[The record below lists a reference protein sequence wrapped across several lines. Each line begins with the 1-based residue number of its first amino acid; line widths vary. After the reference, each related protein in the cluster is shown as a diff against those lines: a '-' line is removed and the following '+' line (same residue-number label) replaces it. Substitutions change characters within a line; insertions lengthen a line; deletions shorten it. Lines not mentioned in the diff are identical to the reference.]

1 MKNKIFDLFISDSS
15 KKSIERFILIISLIS
30 FLVHLLLIFLA
41 KNNIVFSSEN
51 SILKSPIMAIYTP
64 FSFILI
70 YEIYLLV
77 YYLPRS
83 ITLYISKQYEIIA
96 LIVIRRLF
104 KDISEMETSTSLF
117 SSTINQNVFIDLSL
131 TILLFF
137 LIYLFRKNSLS
148 LSSKNL
154 NSSMIRFIEIK
165 KWIAVFLIPA
175 FSIMAIYNL
184 SLWIGDTFIKTNVV
198 NNQSIN
204 NIFFA
209 DFFQVLILVDVFLL
223 IFSFFHS
230 DLFHKIMRNSGFII
244 STILLRMS
252 FLYEGFSNAIMIISA
267 LLFGLL
273 ILYIHNKCVKEKLFK
288 STSEL

>member
-1 MKNKIFDLFISDSS
+1 MKNKIFDFFISDSS
-15 KKSIERFILIISLIS
+15 KKSIEKSILVISLIS
-30 FLVHLLLIFLA
+30 FLIHLLLIFLA
-41 KNNIVFSSEN
+41 NNNVVFSSEN

-70 YEIYLLV
+70 YEIYLLI

-175 FSIMAIYNL
+175 FSVMAIYNL

>member
-1 MKNKIFDLFISDSS
+1 MKKKIFDFFISDSS
-15 KKSIERFILIISLIS
+15 KKSIERSILVISLIS
-30 FLVHLLLIFLA
+30 FLIHLLLIFLA
-41 KNNIVFSSEN
+41 NNNIVFSSEN

-70 YEIYLLV
+70 YEIYLLI

-131 TILLFF
+131 SILLFF

-148 LSSKNL
+148 LSSINL

-175 FSIMAIYNL
+175 FTAMAIYNL

-252 FLYEGFSNAIMIISA
+252 FLYDGFSNAIMIISA

-288 STSEL
+288 SSSEL

>member
-15 KKSIERFILIISLIS
+15 KKSIERSILIISLIS
-30 FLVHLLLIFLA
+30 FLIHLLLIFLA

-184 SLWIGDTFIKTNVV
+184 ALWIGDTFIKTNVV

>member
-1 MKNKIFDLFISDSS
+1 MKNKIFDFFISDSS
-15 KKSIERFILIISLIS
+15 KKSIERSILVISLIS
-30 FLVHLLLIFLA
+30 FLIHLLLIFLA
-41 KNNIVFSSEN
+41 NNNIVFSSEN

-70 YEIYLLV
+70 YEIYLLI

-175 FSIMAIYNL
+175 FSVMAIYNL

>member
-1 MKNKIFDLFISDSS
+1 
-15 KKSIERFILIISLIS
+15 
-30 FLVHLLLIFLA
+30 
-41 KNNIVFSSEN
+41 
-51 SILKSPIMAIYTP
+51 
-64 FSFILI
+64 
-70 YEIYLLV
+70 
-77 YYLPRS
+77 
-83 ITLYISKQYEIIA
+83 
-96 LIVIRRLF
+96 
-104 KDISEMETSTSLF
+104 
-117 SSTINQNVFIDLSL
+117 
-131 TILLFF
+131 
-137 LIYLFRKNSLS
+137 
-148 LSSKNL
+148 
-154 NSSMIRFIEIK
+154 MIRFIEIK

-288 STSEL
+288 SASEL

>member
-1 MKNKIFDLFISDSS
+1 MKKKIFNFFISDTS
-15 KKSIERFILIISLIS
+15 KKSIEKSILVISLIS
-30 FLVHLLLIFLA
+30 FLIHLSLIFLA
-41 KNNIVFSSEN
+41 NNNIVFSSEN

-70 YEIYLLV
+70 YEIYLLI

-104 KDISEMETSTSLF
+104 KDISEMETSTTLF

-131 TILLFF
+131 SILLFF

-175 FSIMAIYNL
+175 FSAMAIYNL

-252 FLYEGFSNAIMIISA
+252 FLYDGFSNAIMIISA

-288 STSEL
+288 SSSEL

>member
-15 KKSIERFILIISLIS
+15 KKSIERSILIISLIS

-175 FSIMAIYNL
+175 FSVMAIYNL

-230 DLFHKIMRNSGFII
+230 DLFHKIMRKSGVII

>member
-1 MKNKIFDLFISDSS
+1 MKNKIFDLFISDTS
-15 KKSIERFILIISLIS
+15 KKSIERSILIISLIS
-30 FLVHLLLIFLA
+30 FLIHLLLISLA

-70 YEIYLLV
+70 YEIYLLI

-104 KDISEMETSTSLF
+104 KDISEMETSISLF

-184 SLWIGDTFIKTNVV
+184 ALWIGDTFIKTNVV

>member
-1 MKNKIFDLFISDSS
+1 MKNKIFNLFISDSS
-15 KKSIERFILIISLIS
+15 KKSIERSILIISLIS
-30 FLVHLLLIFLA
+30 FLIHLLLIFLA

>member
-1 MKNKIFDLFISDSS
+1 MQINFYTKSVLKNKIFDFFISDYS
-15 KKSIERFILIISLIS
+15 KKSIERSILVISLIS
-30 FLVHLLLIFLA
+30 FLIHLLLIFLA
-41 KNNIVFSSEN
+41 KNNIIFSSEN

-70 YEIYLLV
+70 YEIYLLI

-165 KWIAVFLIPA
+165 KWIAVFLILPS
-175 FSIMAIYNL
+175 FMAIYNL
-184 SLWIGDTFIKTNVV
+184 SLWIGDTFIKT
-198 NNQSIN
+198 
-204 NIFFA
+204 
-209 DFFQVLILVDVFLL
+209 
-223 IFSFFHS
+223 
-230 DLFHKIMRNSGFII
+230 KRC
-244 STILLRMS
+244 
-252 FLYEGFSNAIMIISA
+252 
-267 LLFGLL
+267 
-273 ILYIHNKCVKEKLFK
+273 K
-288 STSEL
+288 

>member
-1 MKNKIFDLFISDSS
+1 MKNKIFDLFISDTS
-15 KKSIERFILIISLIS
+15 KKSIERSILVISLIS
-30 FLVHLLLIFLA
+30 FLIHLLLIFLA

>member
-1 MKNKIFDLFISDSS
+1 MKNKIFDLFISDTS
-15 KKSIERFILIISLIS
+15 KKSIERSILIISLIS
-30 FLVHLLLIFLA
+30 FLIHLLLIFLA

-104 KDISEMETSTSLF
+104 KDISEMETSISLF

>member
-15 KKSIERFILIISLIS
+15 KKSIERSILIISLIS

-175 FSIMAIYNL
+175 FSIMAIFNL
-184 SLWIGDTFIKTNVV
+184 ALWIGDTFIKTNVV

-273 ILYIHNKCVKEKLFK
+273 ILYNHNKCVKEKLFK
-288 STSEL
+288 SASEL

>member
-15 KKSIERFILIISLIS
+15 KKSIERSILVISLIS
-30 FLVHLLLIFLA
+30 FLIHLLLIFLA
-41 KNNIVFSSEN
+41 NNNIVFSSEN

-70 YEIYLLV
+70 YEIYLLI

-175 FSIMAIYNL
+175 FSVMAIYNL

>member
-15 KKSIERFILIISLIS
+15 KNSIERSILIISLIS
-30 FLVHLLLIFLA
+30 FLIHLLLIFLA
-41 KNNIVFSSEN
+41 KNNIVFNSEN

-175 FSIMAIYNL
+175 FSVMAIYNL

>member
-1 MKNKIFDLFISDSS
+1 MKNKIFDLFISDTS
-15 KKSIERFILIISLIS
+15 KKSIERSILIISLIS
-30 FLVHLLLIFLA
+30 FLIHLLLIFLA

>member
-1 MKNKIFDLFISDSS
+1 MKNKIFDLFISDTS
-15 KKSIERFILIISLIS
+15 KKSIERSILIISLIS
-30 FLVHLLLIFLA
+30 FLIHLLLIFLA

-184 SLWIGDTFIKTNVV
+184 ALWIGDTFIKTNVV

>member
-30 FLVHLLLIFLA
+30 FLIHLLLIFLA

>member
-1 MKNKIFDLFISDSS
+1 MKNKIFDFFISDSS
-15 KKSIERFILIISLIS
+15 KKSIERSILIISLIS
-30 FLVHLLLIFLA
+30 FLIHLLLIFLA
-41 KNNIVFSSEN
+41 NNNIVFSTEN

-70 YEIYLLV
+70 YEIYLLI

-148 LSSKNL
+148 LSSKSL

-175 FSIMAIYNL
+175 FSLMAIYNL
-184 SLWIGDTFIKTNVV
+184 SSWIGDTFIKTNVV

-288 STSEL
+288 SVSEL

>member
-1 MKNKIFDLFISDSS
+1 MKKKIFDFFISDSS
-15 KKSIERFILIISLIS
+15 KKSIERSILVISLIS
-30 FLVHLLLIFLA
+30 FLIHLLLIFLA
-41 KNNIVFSSEN
+41 KNNLVFSSEN

-184 SLWIGDTFIKTNVV
+184 ALWIGDTFIKTNVV

-252 FLYEGFSNAIMIISA
+252 FLYEGFSNAVMIISA

-273 ILYIHNKCVKEKLFK
+273 ILYIHNKCVKEKLFI
-288 STSEL
+288 SASEL

>member
-1 MKNKIFDLFISDSS
+1 MKKKIFNFFISDTS
-15 KKSIERFILIISLIS
+15 KKSIEKSILVISLIS
-30 FLVHLLLIFLA
+30 FLIHLSLIFLA
-41 KNNIVFSSEN
+41 NNNIVFSSEN

-70 YEIYLLV
+70 YEIYLLI

-104 KDISEMETSTSLF
+104 KDISEMETSTTLF

-131 TILLFF
+131 SILLFF

-175 FSIMAIYNL
+175 FSAMAIYNL

-252 FLYEGFSNAIMIISA
+252 FLYDGFSNAIMIISA

-273 ILYIHNKCVKEKLFK
+273 ILYIHNKCVKENLFK
-288 STSEL
+288 SSSEL

>member
-15 KKSIERFILIISLIS
+15 KKSIERSILIISLIS
-30 FLVHLLLIFLA
+30 FLIHLLLIFLA

>member
-15 KKSIERFILIISLIS
+15 KKSIERSILIISLIS
-30 FLVHLLLIFLA
+30 FLIHLLLIFLA

-175 FSIMAIYNL
+175 FSVMAIYNL

>member
-1 MKNKIFDLFISDSS
+1 LKNKIFDLFISDSS

-30 FLVHLLLIFLA
+30 FLIHLLLIFLA

>member
-30 FLVHLLLIFLA
+30 FLIHLLLIFLA

-184 SLWIGDTFIKTNVV
+184 ALWIGDTFIKTNVV

>member
-1 MKNKIFDLFISDSS
+1 MKSKIFDLFISDSS

-30 FLVHLLLIFLA
+30 FLIHLLLIFLA

>member
-1 MKNKIFDLFISDSS
+1 
-15 KKSIERFILIISLIS
+15 
-30 FLVHLLLIFLA
+30 
-41 KNNIVFSSEN
+41 
-51 SILKSPIMAIYTP
+51 MAIYTP

-175 FSIMAIYNL
+175 FSVMAIYNL

>member
-1 MKNKIFDLFISDSS
+1 LKNKIFDLFISDTS
-15 KKSIERFILIISLIS
+15 KKSIERSILIISLIS
-30 FLVHLLLIFLA
+30 FLIHLLLIFLA

-70 YEIYLLV
+70 YEIYLLI

-184 SLWIGDTFIKTNVV
+184 ALWIGDTFIKTNVV

>member
-1 MKNKIFDLFISDSS
+1 MKNKIFDLFISDTS
-15 KKSIERFILIISLIS
+15 KKSIERSILIISLIS
-30 FLVHLLLIFLA
+30 FLIHLLLIFLA

-184 SLWIGDTFIKTNVV
+184 ALWIGDTFIKTNIV

>member
-30 FLVHLLLIFLA
+30 FLIHLLLIFLA
-41 KNNIVFSSEN
+41 NNNIVFSSEN

-70 YEIYLLV
+70 YEIYLLI

>member
-1 MKNKIFDLFISDSS
+1 LKNKIFDLFISDTS
-15 KKSIERFILIISLIS
+15 KKSIERSILIISLIS
-30 FLVHLLLIFLA
+30 FLIHLLLISLA

-70 YEIYLLV
+70 YEIYLLI

-104 KDISEMETSTSLF
+104 KDISEMETSISLF

-184 SLWIGDTFIKTNVV
+184 ALWIGDTFIKTNVV

>member
-1 MKNKIFDLFISDSS
+1 MKNNIFDFFISDTS
-15 KKSIERFILIISLIS
+15 KKSIEKSILVISLIS
-30 FLVHLLLIFLA
+30 FLIHLLLIFLA
-41 KNNIVFSSEN
+41 NYNIVFSTEN
-51 SILKSPIMAIYTP
+51 SILRSPIMAIYTP

-70 YEIYLLV
+70 YEIYLLI

-184 SLWIGDTFIKTNVV
+184 SLWIGDTFIKTNVY
-198 NNQSIN
+198 NQSIN

-288 STSEL
+288 SASEL

>member
-1 MKNKIFDLFISDSS
+1 MKNKIFDFFISDSS
-15 KKSIERFILIISLIS
+15 KKSIERSILVISLIS
-30 FLVHLLLIFLA
+30 FLIHLLLIFLA
-41 KNNIVFSSEN
+41 NNNVVFSSEN

-70 YEIYLLV
+70 YEIYLLI

-154 NSSMIRFIEIK
+154 SSSMIRFIEIK

-175 FSIMAIYNL
+175 FSVMAIYNL
-184 SLWIGDTFIKTNVV
+184 SMWIGDTFIKTNVV

>member
-1 MKNKIFDLFISDSS
+1 MKNKIFNFFISDSS
-15 KKSIERFILIISLIS
+15 KKSIERSILIISLIS
-30 FLVHLLLIFLA
+30 FLIHLLLIFLA
-41 KNNIVFSSEN
+41 NNNIVFSSEN

-70 YEIYLLV
+70 YEIYLLI

-175 FSIMAIYNL
+175 FSVMAIYNL

>member
-1 MKNKIFDLFISDSS
+1 LKKKIFNFFISDTS
-15 KKSIERFILIISLIS
+15 KKSIEKSILVISLIS
-30 FLVHLLLIFLA
+30 FLIHLSLIFLA
-41 KNNIVFSSEN
+41 NNNIVFSSEN

-70 YEIYLLV
+70 YEIYLLI

-104 KDISEMETSTSLF
+104 KDISEMETSTTLF

-131 TILLFF
+131 SILLFF

-175 FSIMAIYNL
+175 FSAMAIYNL

-252 FLYEGFSNAIMIISA
+252 FLYDGFSNAIMIISA

-288 STSEL
+288 SSSEL

>member
-1 MKNKIFDLFISDSS
+1 MKNKIFDLFISDTS
-15 KKSIERFILIISLIS
+15 KKSIERSILIISLIS
-30 FLVHLLLIFLA
+30 FLIHLLLIFLA

-70 YEIYLLV
+70 YEIYLLI

-184 SLWIGDTFIKTNVV
+184 ALWIGDTFIKTNVV

>member
-1 MKNKIFDLFISDSS
+1 MKNKIFDFFISDSS
-15 KKSIERFILIISLIS
+15 KKSIERSILVISLIS
-30 FLVHLLLIFLA
+30 FLIHLLLIFLA
-41 KNNIVFSSEN
+41 NNNVVFSSEN

-70 YEIYLLV
+70 YEIYLLI

-104 KDISEMETSTSLF
+104 KDNSEMETSTSLF

-148 LSSKNL
+148 LSSKKL

-175 FSIMAIYNL
+175 FSVMAIFNL

>member
-1 MKNKIFDLFISDSS
+1 M
-15 KKSIERFILIISLIS
+15 
-30 FLVHLLLIFLA
+30 
-41 KNNIVFSSEN
+41 
-51 SILKSPIMAIYTP
+51 
-64 FSFILI
+64 
-70 YEIYLLV
+70 
-77 YYLPRS
+77 
-83 ITLYISKQYEIIA
+83 
-96 LIVIRRLF
+96 F

-165 KWIAVFLIPA
+165 KWIAVFLIPS

-184 SLWIGDTFIKTNVV
+184 ALWIGDTFIKTNVV

-223 IFSFFHS
+223 IYVKLN
-230 DLFHKIMRNSGFII
+230 LF
-244 STILLRMS
+244 
-252 FLYEGFSNAIMIISA
+252 YER
-267 LLFGLL
+267 
-273 ILYIHNKCVKEKLFK
+273 
-288 STSEL
+288 

>member
-1 MKNKIFDLFISDSS
+1 MKNKIFDFFISDTS
-15 KKSIERFILIISLIS
+15 KKSIEKSILVISLIS
-30 FLVHLLLIFLA
+30 FLIHLLLIFLA
-41 KNNIVFSSEN
+41 NNNIVFSAEN
-51 SILKSPIMAIYTP
+51 SILRSPIMAIYTP

-70 YEIYLLV
+70 YEIYLLI

-288 STSEL
+288 SVSEL